1 MNDPTRRELRQ
12 EKREVKKAGGKRV
25 RRELKRLLAE
35 DPDEAPHA
43 PIDFGRLSSTRYN
56 GMDRDATR
64 RRRGEPGAGGED
76 S

>member
-25 RRELKRLLAE
+25 RRALKRNLAE
-35 DPDEAPHA
+35 EPDEAPHD
-43 PIDFGRLSSTRYN
+43 PIDFGRLSSARYN

-64 RRRGEPGAGGED
+64 RRRGDSDAGHENG
-76 S
+76 